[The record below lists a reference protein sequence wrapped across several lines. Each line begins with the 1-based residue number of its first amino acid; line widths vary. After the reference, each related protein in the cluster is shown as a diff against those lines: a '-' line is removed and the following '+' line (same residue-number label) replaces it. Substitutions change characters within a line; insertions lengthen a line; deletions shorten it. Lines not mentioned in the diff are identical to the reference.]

1 MNKKQIEDAQK
12 LSAEIQN
19 FRDCY
24 DSDNQLWGERD
35 GPVSVEAL
43 IEFLIENPHFQQI
56 ADSISKLSK

>member
-12 LSAEIQN
+12 LGAEIQN
-19 FRDCY
+19 FKDCY
-24 DSDNQLWGERD
+24 DPKELWGTVE
-35 GPVSVEAL
+35 GPVSADAL